1 MMNKKGQVFLMATII
16 IVGIM
21 LSLVRISNKGVTRE
35 EPEAFFDLADEIGFE
50 TKRVLDYGV
59 INLPTTGTVGDL
71 AGQLLNNYS
80 ELISNED
87 VAFVYGNTTNVSA
100 YYYQSVGVN
109 AISLSNGITVP
120 INLINGRTINATYIS
135 STNNATVRIRENDYT
150 FNLKPGQNFYFVLIK
165 DEEDE
170 QFVTVK

>member
-1 MMNKKGQVFLMATII
+1 MNKGGQVFLMATII

-21 LSLVRISNKGVTRE
+21 LGLVRISNKSIVRE
-35 EPEAFFDLADEIGFE
+35 EPKAFFDLADEIGFE

-59 INLPTTGTVGDL
+59 INLLSSGDIDNH
-71 AGQLLNNYS
+71 ARRLLENYS

-87 VAFVYGNTTNVSA
+87 VAFVYGNSTNVSA
-100 YYYQSVGVN
+100 YYYQNINVQ
-109 AISLSNGITVP
+109 AISLSNNVFVTLPVTTGTP
-120 INLINGRTINATYIS
+120 IEAKYEETS
-135 STNNATVRIRENDYT
+135 KEATVRIRNNDYA

>member
-1 MMNKKGQVFLMATII
+1 MEEKLNLDTLKLEHPELKTLEENIKKLSSEKISKELDKAVLLYIKKIIEIAELYDLEDYGELIEDIYLLQYDFIEEDGFAILSLKVRQVFLMATII

-50 TKRVLDYGV
+50 TKRFLDYGV
-59 INLPTTGTVGDL
+59 INLPTTGTVGDI

-87 VAFVYGNTTNVSA
+87 VA
-100 YYYQSVGVN
+100 
-109 AISLSNGITVP
+109 
-120 INLINGRTINATYIS
+120 
-135 STNNATVRIRENDYT
+135 
-150 FNLKPGQNFYFVLIK
+150 
-165 DEEDE
+165 
-170 QFVTVK
+170 